1 MRRWRDI
8 AACCAAAALTAACM
22 DYGPLDEEAFATS
35 GRGVFITCEG
45 NFTWDNASLSYYDPA
60 TRQLENEVFIRA
72 NGMKLGDVAQSMSL
86 HDGRAYVVV
95 NNSGA
100 VYEIDPA
107 TFRLKGIIE
116 GVVSPRY
123 LLFPNDTTLYVTD
136 LYDPRITV
144 VDSRTNRI
152 RGHIQTNGHKSTE
165 QMVQWGDE
173 VFVNCWSYDD
183 KILVVDA
190 ARETLVDSI
199 EVGPQPS
206 SLVLDRFGKLWTVTD
221 GRTAGIPAALY
232 RIDAETYM
240 LCVNAANIE
249 KDWNHICEEG
259 RAFGM
264 EAGSGKQLYNA
275 SDEICQLAVQGPLAM
290 KIVQKMCDEPVEQ
303 MEYYTFRKMKV
314 AGVDAILSITG
325 YTGSGGCEIYV
336 ANEVGEQLWKAL
348 WEAGAEYGLKNIGLG
363 ARDTLRLEKGFCLY
377 GNDIDDTTSPLE
389 AGLGWITKF
398 AEGKDFIDRPL
409 LERQKAEG
417 LKRRLVGFRMVER
430 GVPRHGYELAAPD
443 GTIIGHVTSGTM
455 SPCLKVGIGM
465 GYVQTAYSKP
475 GSEIAVVIR
484 GKAVKAEVVRIPFV

>member
-1 MRRWRDI
+1 
-8 AACCAAAALTAACM
+8 M

-173 VFVNCWSYDD
+173 VFVNCRSYDN
-183 KILVVDA
+183 KLLVIDT
-190 ARETLVDSI
+190 RTERLVDSI
-199 EVGPQPS
+199 SVGRQPS
-206 SLVLDRFGKLWTVTD
+206 SLVIDRSGRLWTLTD
-221 GRTAGIPAALY
+221 GLNEPAILY
-232 RIDAETYM
+232 RIDAATRR
-240 LCVNAANIE
+240 IE
-249 KDWNHICEEG
+249 RTFDFPAGDHPARLARNG
-259 RAFGM
+259 RRAP
-264 EAGSGKQLYNA
+264 LY
-275 SDEICQLAVQGPLAM
+275 
-290 KIVQKMCDEPVEQ
+290 
-303 MEYYTFRKMKV
+303 
-314 AGVDAILSITG
+314 
-325 YTGSGGCEIYV
+325 
-336 ANEVGEQLWKAL
+336 
-348 WEAGAEYGLKNIGLG
+348 LKNGRLW
-363 ARDTLRLEKGFCLY
+363 RLRL
-377 GNDIDDTTSPLE
+377 D
-389 AGLGWITKF
+389 A
-398 AEGKDFIDRPL
+398 DRLPDPPL
-409 LERQKAEG
+409 L
-417 LKRRLVGFRMVER
+417 
-430 GVPRHGYELAAPD
+430 P
-443 GTIIGHVTSGTM
+443 
-455 SPCLKVGIGM
+455 
-465 GYVQTAYSKP
+465 
-475 GSEIAVVIR
+475 
-484 GKAVKAEVVRIPFV
+484 